1 MIDRLSKA
9 LLDSIIIKHTIER
22 ETEREK
28 ERERMFC
35 DKTTESSLLDHVYHL
50 VS

>member
-9 LLDSIIIKHTIER
+9 LLDSIIIKHTIQR
-22 ETEREK
+22 
-28 ERERMFC
+28 ERERARECFVIKI
-35 DKTTESSLLDHVYHL
+35 KTTESSLLDHVYHL

>member
-9 LLDSIIIKHTIER
+9 LLDSIIIKYTIER
-22 ETEREK
+22 ET

>member
-1 MIDRLSKA
+1 MIDRFSNA

-22 ETEREK
+22 EK

-35 DKTTESSLLDHVYHL
+35 DKKTESSLLDHVYHL